1 MWHRSEASNLRPL
14 QKDTVNVDLGYVVNA
29 GFSVKWGSNVD
40 EDNQFAVR
48 VLVQVGIGFLNLV

>member
-1 MWHRSEASNLRPL
+1 MRPL